1 MKLTHG
7 THQKNTEIS
16 YVRSWHACFHY
27 LRLPLVN
34 YPMNSWHDIL
44 SCQLFPLF
52 EVRSYELAM
61 VSSYDSPLFPLL
73 EVVYGESA
81 NGFLT
86 WDIESQFLFLTLETL
101 SWKHL
106 NYLST
111 HQKCLSEWSHVISE
125 VNSCNLQVGMSQ
137 HGVLFSFLKGHFRF
151 EKGRHIFFDKLSL
164 GLECASHNFTRRVA
178 ICHDPGF
185 SFRMDT
191 QHTNHNNNMKCGL
204 QNRRAKPESA
214 GLFVFLFAVCSFTFA
229 VSFIFAAYSTP
240 NRTKQ

>member
-61 VSSYDSPLFPLL
+61 VSSYDSQLFPLL

-86 WDIESQFLFLTLETL
+86 WDIESQFLFLTLETFEL
-101 SWKHL
+101 LEHTSEMSVWMITCNFWSKFMQPSGG
-106 NYLST
+106 YVST
-111 HQKCLSEWSHVISE
+111 WCP
-125 VNSCNLQVGMSQ
+125 
-137 HGVLFSFLKGHFRF
+137 F
-151 EKGRHIFFDKLSL
+151 
-164 GLECASHNFTRRVA
+164 
-178 ICHDPGF
+178 
-185 SFRMDT
+185 
-191 QHTNHNNNMKCGL
+191 
-204 QNRRAKPESA
+204 
-214 GLFVFLFAVCSFTFA
+214 FLFKGTFQIWKR
-229 VSFIFAAYSTP
+229 SPHFFW
-240 NRTKQ
+240 